1 MKLLSDVLA
10 EQGVI
15 ADQLIDAASL
25 ETRVM
30 KLLLA
35 GSYTPSPSERQRIA
49 KALGVA
55 VDDIAWGHTV
65 PVQHLRGNGPQ
76 TGRAT

>member
-1 MKLLSDVLA
+1 MKTVA
-10 EQGVI
+10 EHLEATGMSVER
-15 ADQLIDAASL
+15 LTEDAGI
-25 ETRVM
+25 ERRVV

-35 GSYTPSPSERQRIA
+35 GNYTPSPSERKRLA
-49 KALGVA
+49 GVLGVQ
-55 VDDIAWGHTV
+55 VEDVEWGHAV

>member
-1 MKLLSDVLA
+1 MKTVAEHLEGTGLSVERLIEDSRI
-10 EQGVI
+10 ERRVI
-15 ADQLIDAASL
+15 
-25 ETRVM
+25 

-35 GSYTPSPSERQRIA
+35 GNYTPSPSERKRVA
-49 KALGVA
+49 GALGVQ
-55 VDDIAWGHTV
+55 VDDVEWGHAV